1 MGVAVSVS
9 VSVLEV
15 EAAHIGAVIE
25 IEHTVLID
33 SFHHIACAYV
43 MAMAVGVRHDLNS
56 DADVDDGG
64 GDAGE
69 MVWFV
74 VVYNGFVVVHDTFH
88 FGYLMLVCSAWLLP
102 VVEAV
107 VEFVLVQCYLDCS
120 MVDEPLKT
128 PVAAAAAAAAA
139 VASAADTKPMYFD
152 DGSAGMVLVLGCYSD
167 GSAHMEGYFDGFV
180 GTAVVN

>member
-1 MGVAVSVS
+1 MGVAAS

-15 EAAHIGAVIE
+15 EAAHIGAVFE

-56 DADVDDGG
+56 DVDADDGG

-102 VVEAV
+102 VVEVV

-128 PVAAAAAAAAA
+128 PVAAAAAAA
-139 VASAADTKPMYFD
+139 VASAAGTKPMYFD
-152 DGSAGMVLVLGCYSD
+152 DGSAGMVLGCYSD
-167 GSAHMEGYFDGFV
+167 GSAHMEGYFDDFV

>member
-1 MGVAVSVS
+1 M
-9 VSVLEV
+9 
-15 EAAHIGAVIE
+15 
-25 IEHTVLID
+25 
-33 SFHHIACAYV
+33 
-43 MAMAVGVRHDLNS
+43 NS
-56 DADVDDGG
+56 DVDVDDGG

-74 VVYNGFVVVHDTFH
+74 VVCNGFVVLDDTFH

-102 VVEAV
+102 VVEVV

-128 PVAAAAAAAAA
+128 PVAAAAAAAADA
-139 VASAADTKPMYFD
+139 VTSAADTMPMKFD
-152 DGSAGMVLVLGCYSD
+152 DGSAGMVLVCYSD
-167 GSAHMEGYFDGFV
+167 GSAHMEGYFDDFV